1 MTRQAVS
8 RQIAL
13 LEKELEVPLFHR
25 TTAKVELTVAGE
37 IYVNFF
43 TRVNEEWKETK
54 RKVRRVMEQQGESIN
69 VGCLYSFGLGE
80 DVFRAV
86 EKLRDEG
93 LLLRV
98 NWSSREPHD
107 LLDELAARHL
117 DIIFTFDDSL
127 REYLLVDEM
136 DYVPFLVSEAVLLA
150 SSQYPGLT
158 EETAALQLKDEPC
171 YISDGMVSARHRK
184 KRFVEEWA
192 EWGILFTDV
201 HILSNRESVQNM
213 VALRRGVTI
222 GTEYETFSQA
232 ENIRAFPMGKTVTI
246 DCVWRRGESNPSVLA
261 LVEAMKQMKKEL

>member
-43 TRVNEEWKETK
+43 MRVSEEWKETQ
-54 RKVRRVMEQQGESIN
+54 RKVRRVTEQQGESIN

-80 DVFRAV
+80 YVFQAV

-93 LLLRV
+93 ILLRV

-107 LLDELAARHL
+107 LLDGLAAGQL
-117 DIIFTFDDSL
+117 DMIFTFEDSL
-127 REYLLVDEM
+127 WEHMLVDEM

-150 SSQYPGLT
+150 STQYPGLT
-158 EETAALQLKDEPC
+158 EKTTAQQLKDEPC
-171 YISDGMVSARHRK
+171 YISDGMVSTRHRK

-192 EWGILFTDV
+192 EQGFLFTDV

-222 GTEYETFSQA
+222 GTELESFSQA
-232 ENIRAFPMGKTVTI
+232 ENIRAFPMGKSVTI
-246 DCVWRRGESNPSVLA
+246 DCVWRRRESNPGVLA
-261 LVEAMKQMKKEL
+261 LVETVRRMGKEP